1 MKTKSNKIQ
10 CISLFAGGG
19 GTVLDKQCISNF
31 NSQNLWEAYFGVSS
45 IVTIVDHYNMCCL
58 RRIKGRGTA
67 DINILTKMVH
77 YNTLTW
83 PQKGGNFKNF
93 SGEYAPKPPCKGPLS
108 PVSIS
113 TPLL

>member
-1 MKTKSNKIQ
+1 MR
-10 CISLFAGGG
+10 
-19 GTVLDKQCISNF
+19 
-31 NSQNLWEAYFGVSS
+31 
-45 IVTIVDHYNMCCL
+45 CL

-67 DINILTKMVH
+67 DINILTKMIH